1 MAFQIKPVQKIDNLE
16 DLKKKYRAGDK
27 ITESQKRKMRKAHFR
42 GPNQLYRAKIM
53 ADYGI
58 NLDKYKRFYRT

>member
-27 ITESQKRKMRKAHFR
+27 ITESQKRKMRKSTHGKV
-42 GPNQLYRAKIM
+42 GPGSSL
-53 ADYGI
+53 
-58 NLDKYKRFYRT
+58 RTESTCS